1 MRPGKGC
8 EECRTRHIKC
18 VVEKG
23 SEACTRC
30 LESDR
35 ACHFGPKYRFKQ
47 VAHVDSG
54 FNGVRARQ
62 ELNFGEE
69 QVWVNTRK
77 RLSFI
82 LEDGNGL
89 EYGVPDGESAKS
101 ATSAVHVPSPVVEES
116 PGRAVPITG
125 LLISEDTSA
134 STQSGQPNLYGL
146 ASQAEGDARSI
157 IQEARPSTAPLS
169 MTWDH
174 LQDYSSYRDSGTPRS
189 ATAATYPL
197 DFSSP
202 SSIAELQRR
211 HEDGPGV
218 TSTPTLAAYPVGNA
232 SGASPISL
240 ATPGTLTQ
248 PSLSRREAYL
258 VQHFINK
265 IGPWIDVCDAQM
277 HFTHGLPRQAMS
289 RPMVLYAILALA
301 SRHLG
306 IMSGQSEEPAEA
318 AFYHGQ
324 CLKFVI
330 EQLQGPEALYDD
342 SLLASVVC
350 LRIYEEINF
359 TNDQAHHLAGTDRL
373 MRAIPTFAIS
383 GGLGEA
389 ACWQSLRQDIYM
401 SMTRS
406 KPPSFNLENFEL
418 SSVFTF
424 RDDGACANVV
434 ILLFAKVLRLT
445 YTESE
450 QNNIAAWKRMAQD
463 IEAWNDRRLRLFQ
476 PIYYEDLDVTQ
487 NRPFPIIH
495 CITPPQVAAL
505 QYFNACQVF
514 LRLFGPQT
522 EPASSGFH
530 ASKRRRALEREV
542 TFHLAAIV
550 GLAEHNPFV
559 ENARFTAAHLLRV
572 GGYCIENPLQRTR
585 VIQFLDQVEESMG
598 WMTSH
603 TVALLKEQWQD
614 LDGPKDM

>member
-8 EECRTRHIKC
+8 ESCRERHIKC
-18 VVEKG
+18 VRDKG
-23 SEACTRC
+23 SESCTRC

-35 ACHFGPKYRFKQ
+35 ACNFGPKYRFKQ

-54 FNGVRARQ
+54 VNGVRARQ

-77 RLSFI
+77 RCELCQVLCVYARLRLYTVSFI

-89 EYGVPDGESAKS
+89 EYGVPEGND
-101 ATSAVHVPSPVVEES
+101 TQITTTTTYMPSPADFPTHHGS
-116 PGRAVPITG
+116 R
-125 LLISEDTSA
+125 
-134 STQSGQPNLYGL
+134 
-146 ASQAEGDARSI
+146 
-157 IQEARPSTAPLS
+157 
-169 MTWDH
+169 
-174 LQDYSSYRDSGTPRS
+174 TPRS
-189 ATAATYPL
+189 TTAAVYAS
-197 DFSSP
+197 DYSSP

-218 TSTPTLAAYPVGNA
+218 TSTPTIAAFPVGNA

-240 ATPGTLTQ
+240 ATPGTVTQ

-277 HFTHGLPRQAMS
+277 HFTHELPRQAMS
-289 RPMVLYAILALA
+289 RPMVLYALLALA
-301 SRHLG
+301 SRHLSV
-306 IMSGQSEEPAEA
+306 MSRQSEEPAEA

-342 SLLASVVC
+342 NLLASVVC

-359 TNDQAHHLAGTDRL
+359 TNDEAHHLAGTDRL

-401 SMTRS
+401 SMTRNR
-406 KPPSFNLENFEL
+406 PPSFNLENFEL

-424 RDDGACANVV
+424 RDDGACANII
-434 ILLFAKVLRLT
+434 ILAFAKILRLT
-445 YTESE
+445 YTISE
-450 QNNIAAWKRMAQD
+450 QNNVAAWNRMAQD
-463 IEAWNDRRLRLFQ
+463 VEAWNERRLRLFQ
-476 PIYYEDLDVTQ
+476 PIYYEDLDLAQ
-487 NRPFPIIH
+487 SQPFPIIH

-505 QYFNACQVF
+505 QYYNACQVF
-514 LRLFGPQT
+514 LRLFRPQT
-522 EPASSGFH
+522 ESASSGFH

-572 GGYCIENPLQRTR
+572 GGYCIENSLQRTR

-603 TVALLKEQWQD
+603 TVALLKEQWRD
-614 LDGPKDM
+614 LDGEKDV

>member
-8 EECRTRHIKC
+8 KSCRERHIKC
-18 VVEKG
+18 VREKG
-23 SEACTRC
+23 SASCTRC

-35 ACHFGPKYRFKQ
+35 ACHFGPRYRFKQ

-54 FNGVRARQ
+54 VHGVRARQ
-62 ELNFGEE
+62 ELHFGEE

-82 LEDGNGL
+82 LEDGNGY
-89 EYGVPDGESAKS
+89 EYGVPDGEDTQSNTT
-101 ATSAVHVPSPVVEES
+101 ATYMASPIVAES
-116 PGRAVPITG
+116 SGRGAPIAG
-125 LLISEDTSA
+125 LLISEDDSA
-134 STQSGQPNLYGL
+134 PLQTGNGSLYGFTPR
-146 ASQAEGDARSI
+146 AERVSRHVNQDARP
-157 IQEARPSTAPLS
+157 ATAPLS
-169 MTWDH
+169 MAWGN
-174 LQDYSSYRDSGTPRS
+174 LQDFPTHHESRAPRSTTAAVCAPDYSSP
-189 ATAATYPL
+189 A
-197 DFSSP
+197 
-202 SSIAELQRR
+202 SITELQRR

-218 TSTPTLAAYPVGNA
+218 TSTPTIAAFPVGNA

-240 ATPGTLTQ
+240 ATPGTVTK
-248 PSLSRREAYL
+248 PNLSRREAYL

-289 RPMVLYAILALA
+289 RPMVLYALLALA
-301 SRHLG
+301 SRHLSV
-306 IMSGQSEEPAEA
+306 MSRQSEEPAEA

-342 SLLASVVC
+342 NLLASVVC

-359 TNDQAHHLAGTDRL
+359 TNDEAHHLAGTDRL

-389 ACWQSLRQDIYM
+389 ACWQSLRQDIYI
-401 SMTRS
+401 SMTRNR
-406 KPPSFNLENFEL
+406 PPSFSLENFEL

-424 RDDGACANVV
+424 RDDG
-434 ILLFAKVLRLT
+434 
-445 YTESE
+445 E
-450 QNNIAAWKRMAQD
+450 QNNAAAWKRMAQD
-463 IEAWNDRRLRLFQ
+463 VEAWNDRRLRLFQ
-476 PIYYEDLDVTQ
+476 PIYYEDLDVAQ

-505 QYFNACQVF
+505 QYYNACQVF
-514 LRLFGPQT
+514 LRLFRPQT
-522 EPASSGFH
+522 EPGSSGFH
-530 ASKRRRALEREV
+530 ASKRRRALEAQV

-572 GGYCIENPLQRTR
+572 GGYCVENALQRTR

-603 TVALLKEQWQD
+603 TVALLREQWRD
-614 LDGPKDM
+614 LDGEKDK